1 MTEDSLK
8 HLSLDELY
16 SLMMQTIDEYS
27 AVTKVNVNK
36 TELEIHQSRLNI
48 IHKVITR
55 QKAENHR
62 LLNLNPAVPPVLI
75 LS

>member
-16 SLMMQTIDEYS
+16 SLLIQTIDEYS
-27 AVTKVNVNK
+27 AVNKVNVNK
-36 TELEIHQSRLNI
+36 TEFEIHQAKLSI

-55 QKAENHR
+55 KKAENHR
-62 LLNLNPAVPPVLI
+62 AALTLVGNPQ
-75 LS
+75 

>member
-27 AVTKVNVNK
+27 AVAKVTVNK
-36 TELEIHQSRLNI
+36 TEFEIHQSKLSI

-55 QKAENHR
+55 KKAENHR
-62 LLNLNPAVPPVLI
+62 AAVTLI
-75 LS
+75 VDPQ